1 MVEGR
6 LVEVKI
12 VLPGD
17 QAILDYFWPALY
29 RNIEQHENNIKSFEE
44 AISNEHSQIATLK
57 AIMARKK
64 ELEDDNS

>member
-1 MVEGR
+1 MAEGR

-17 QAILDYFWPALY
+17 QAILDYSWPALY
-29 RNIEQHENNIKSFEE
+29 ENIEKHKNNIKSFDA
-44 AISNEHSQIATLK
+44 AINNERSQIANLE
-57 AIMARKK
+57 AIMVRKK